1 MQQLCRGTAL
11 STYNSILTQ
20 LYHNGKTSDIA
31 NAQRAVNAYQGAD
44 AGVIANLAQALMD
57 VQAKNMDAYLTDPG
71 NGACMVS
78 SALNELMTG
87 LVPNKVLQRV
97 KRYLQRK
104 ARKPFDMN
112 IKSYHMNIMHINS
125 EEIPCLPPHFTE
137 TQSLAEDEIA
147 DILLYGT
154 PKSWQR
160 EMDCQGFDPLMQTPM
175 QVVAFMEWI
184 ETSEELDSDKKTTK
198 VATSNKG
205 KKKPSESNW
214 SKGLHHCMLHGN
226 NNTHDT
232 SECKT
237 LQAQAKKL
245 KGNNGGSN
253 KNGKSPNKSWKNK
266 VKDKTG
272 DSKKELAALVK
283 KAAQLIKQRELN
295 AIELTK
301 KAEPVKKRK
310 VKWPSKEEL
319 KEEQGLDSFDAKLKD
334 FNYGLDRLDLKE
346 GSDNKK
352 EDGEMNIS
360 VLDEISDEVTLW
372 MAGQDKKGSAKAPL
386 VNKDRLDWNLSK
398 NCFVKPIS
406 DSGKQEIFAFEN
418 QVDDDCMSQSSAE
431 KFASLDDCID
441 QCTMLKATGLLSCL

>member
-1 MQQLCRGTAL
+1 MMQQLCRGTAL

-112 IKSYHMNIMHINS
+112 IKRYQMNIMHINS

-205 KKKPSESNW
+205 KKKPSESN
-214 SKGLHHCMLHGN
+214 
-226 NNTHDT
+226 
-232 SECKT
+232 
-237 LQAQAKKL
+237 
-245 KGNNGGSN
+245 
-253 KNGKSPNKSWKNK
+253 
-266 VKDKTG
+266 
-272 DSKKELAALVK
+272 
-283 KAAQLIKQRELN
+283 
-295 AIELTK
+295 
-301 KAEPVKKRK
+301 
-310 VKWPSKEEL
+310 
-319 KEEQGLDSFDAKLKD
+319 
-334 FNYGLDRLDLKE
+334 
-346 GSDNKK
+346 
-352 EDGEMNIS
+352 
-360 VLDEISDEVTLW
+360 
-372 MAGQDKKGSAKAPL
+372 
-386 VNKDRLDWNLSK
+386 
-398 NCFVKPIS
+398 
-406 DSGKQEIFAFEN
+406 
-418 QVDDDCMSQSSAE
+418 
-431 KFASLDDCID
+431 
-441 QCTMLKATGLLSCL
+441 